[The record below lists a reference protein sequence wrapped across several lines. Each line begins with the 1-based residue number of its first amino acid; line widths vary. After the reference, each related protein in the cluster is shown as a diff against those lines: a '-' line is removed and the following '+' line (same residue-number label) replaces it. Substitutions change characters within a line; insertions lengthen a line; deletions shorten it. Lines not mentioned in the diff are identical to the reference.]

1 MNPYLPLIMF
11 ALLLVFLAVGMP
23 VVYALTTVALGTA
36 FILWGPGSIYGVV
49 TSTVTTMMS
58 WNLLATPLF
67 CFMSLMLFEAGIV
80 EDLYE
85 AFYSWT
91 AGLRGG
97 LAMCT
102 VVVGA
107 LMGAMTG
114 VVAGT
119 VTALTVISLPQM
131 FKYKY
136 DEKISMGAVLAGG
149 TLGQLIP
156 PSTNM
161 IVYGT
166 ITSVSVGGLFA
177 GGMSS
182 GIVLALLYCLYIAV
196 RCFFK
201 KDLCPVMPMEDR
213 KTFRE
218 NVIGLKK
225 IFWPCVLII
234 LVLGAIYGGIA
245 TPTEAA
251 AVGCVGAVVI
261 AVLNKR
267 FSFQHLL
274 NASMGT
280 LRNIAMVGWITL
292 AASYFSAVFVAIGG
306 DKFVAQ
312 VAAMIPGGSYGL
324 FLALLLIIFFMGMF
338 LDPIAIIV
346 MCAPIFTPLV
356 VNAGIDPLHFAI
368 CLMVALQCG
377 YLTPPFGFSLFYMK
391 NAASGVRGL
400 DHITLKQIYLSSLP
414 FIAVQLIG
422 LMLCVFAPSLT
433 MWGLNLMK

>member
-1 MNPYLPLIMF
+1 MSPFLPLIMF
-11 ALLLVFLAVGMP
+11 ALLIFLLIVGMP
-23 VVYALTTVALGTA
+23 IVYALSAVSLGVAIT
-36 FILWGPGSIYGVV
+36 LWGFGSIFAIL
-49 TSTVTTMMS
+49 TSTVTTMMN

-67 CFMSLMLFEAGIV
+67 CFMSLMLFESGVV

-97 LAMCT
+97 LAMAT
-102 VVVGA
+102 VFVGA

-131 FKYKY
+131 LKYKY
-136 DEKISMGAVLAGG
+136 DDKIAMGSVLSGG

-177 GGMSS
+177 GGMSA
-182 GIVLALLYCLYIAV
+182 GIVLALLYCGYIAI
-196 RCFFK
+196 RCAFN

-213 KTFRE
+213 KTLKE
-218 NVIGLKK
+218 NIIGLKK
-225 IFWPCVLII
+225 IFWPCLLIL

-251 AVGCVGAVVI
+251 AVGCVGATVI
-261 AVLNKR
+261 AILNGRFTFKR
-267 FSFQHLL
+267 LL
-274 NASMGT
+274 SASMGT

-292 AASYFSAVFVAIGG
+292 AASYFGAVFVAIGG
-306 DKFVAQ
+306 NKFVAEL
-312 VAAMIPGGSYGL
+312 AAMIPGGSYGL
-324 FLALLLIIFFMGMF
+324 VITLLTIIFFLGMF

-346 MCAPIFTPLV
+346 ICAPIFTPLITG
-356 VNAGIDPLHFAI
+356 AGIDPLHFAI

-391 NAASGVRGL
+391 NAAGGAKEL
-400 DHITLKQIYLSSLP
+400 AHIELKEIYKAAIP
-414 FIAVQLIG
+414 FVAVQLIG
-422 LMLCVFAPSLT
+422 LTLCIFVPSLT
-433 MWGLNLMK
+433 MWGLKLM